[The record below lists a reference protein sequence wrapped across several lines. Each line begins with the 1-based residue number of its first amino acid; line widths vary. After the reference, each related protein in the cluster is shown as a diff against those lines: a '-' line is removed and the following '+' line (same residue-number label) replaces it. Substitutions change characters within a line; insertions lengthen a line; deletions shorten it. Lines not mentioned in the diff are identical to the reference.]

1 MVFNSILHDMK
12 FVGEITDPIHKF
24 IRFTELEKKIIDS
37 NVFQRLRRI
46 KQLAGAHLVYPA
58 AQHSRFEHSLGT
70 MHVAGLAGE
79 HLFSIGVIDK
89 ESIQELRVA
98 SLLHDI
104 GHGPFSHLF
113 EEALK
118 VTGNSNHETLGA
130 KIICKT
136 ELGDI
141 LSDYGFSPQ
150 TISEISFGNSKVK
163 FKNEIIS
170 GSLSSDL
177 MDYLP
182 RDGYFTGVE
191 YGKVD
196 YNRIINSFRVTDS
209 KSLALDISSF
219 YSFESMI
226 ISRFEMFRAVYFHK
240 TVRSAEVMLLHSI
253 LLSSDIL
260 NLKGLALTDYL
271 NLTDESIICTISS
284 SRNNKAAQEMI
295 SNYLDRKLLKC
306 VYERFIR
313 KRDNYTKLNRD
324 KIEELRLEIARLAKI
339 DEKKIFLDTYGIS
352 LVPLAP
358 NKQEMKS
365 ILLVSEDEF
374 FKQPVSNLPL
384 VNSITG
390 YLDMIRVYTN
400 HKDRKKITKISK
412 DVLDKELP
420 EKQ

>member
-1 MVFNSILHDMK
+1 MK
-12 FVGEITDPIHKF
+12 FVGEIADPIHKY

-37 NVFQRLRRI
+37 KVFQRLRRI

-70 MHVAGLAGE
+70 MHLAGLAGE
-79 HLFSIGVIDK
+79 HLFSTGVLDK
-89 ESIQELRVA
+89 ESIQELRA
-98 SLLHDI
+98 AALLHDI

-118 VTGNSNHETLGA
+118 ATSNKNHESIGA
-130 KIICKT
+130 EIICKT
-136 ELGDI
+136 ELSDI
-141 LSDYGFSPQ
+141 LSGFGYSPSV
-150 TISEISFGNSKVK
+150 ISEISFGNSKVK

-182 RDGYFTGVE
+182 RDGFFTGVE

-196 YNRIINSFRVTDS
+196 HNRIINSFRVTNNG
-209 KSLALDISSF
+209 SLALDISSF

-226 ISRFEMFRAVYFHK
+226 ISRYEMFRAVYFHK
-240 TVRSAEVMLLHSI
+240 TVRSAEVMLLHSL
-253 LLSSDIL
+253 LLSSEIL
-260 NLKGLALTDYL
+260 NLSKISLTDYL
-271 NLTDESIICTISS
+271 KLTDDSILLKISS
-284 SRNNKAAQEMI
+284 SPNNEMAKEMV
-295 SNYLDRKLLKC
+295 SNYLERKLLKC

-313 KRDNYTKLNRD
+313 KRDNFTKLNRD
-324 KIEELRLEIARLAKI
+324 KIEELRLKIARLSNI
-339 DEKKIFLDTYGIS
+339 DEKRIFLDTYGIS

-365 ILLVSEDEF
+365 IVLVSEDEF

-400 HKDRKKITKISK
+400 HKDRKKITNISK
-412 DVLDKELP
+412 NVLDKELP
-420 EKQ
+420 EK

>member
-1 MVFNSILHDMK
+1 MVLNSLVDMK
-12 FVGEITDPIHKF
+12 FVGEIADPIHKF
-24 IRFTELEKKIIDS
+24 IRFTDLEKKIIDS
-37 NVFQRLRRI
+37 VVFQRLRRI

-79 HLFSIGVIDK
+79 HLFSIGVIEK

-118 VTGNSNHETLGA
+118 VTGNKNHETIGA
-130 KIICKT
+130 EIICKT
-136 ELGDI
+136 ELSDI
-141 LSDYGFSPQ
+141 LSGSGYSPKS
-150 TISEISFGNSKVK
+150 ISEISFGNSKVK

-170 GSLSSDL
+170 GSLSADL

-182 RDGYFTGVE
+182 RDGFFTGVE

-196 YNRIINSFRVTDS
+196 YNRIINSFRVTDNE
-209 KSLALDISSF
+209 SLALDISSF
-219 YSFESMI
+219 YSFESMM

-253 LLSSDIL
+253 LLSSEAL
-260 NLKGLALTDYL
+260 NLSKLSLNDYLKLTD
-271 NLTDESIICTISS
+271 DSILWKIYSS
-284 SRNNKAAQEMI
+284 HNNKIAKEMI
-295 SNYLDRKLLKC
+295 SHYLERKLLKC

-324 KIEELRLEIARLAKI
+324 KIEELRLKIARLANI
-339 DEKKIFLDTYGIS
+339 DERKIFLDTYGIS

-358 NKQEMKS
+358 NKKEMKS

-400 HKDRKKITKISK
+400 HKDRKNITNISK

-420 EKQ
+420 EK

>member
-1 MVFNSILHDMK
+1 MK
-12 FVGEITDPIHKF
+12 FVGEIADPIHKF
-24 IRFTELEKKIIDS
+24 IRFTDLEKKIIDS
-37 NVFQRLRRI
+37 VVFQRLRRI

-79 HLFSIGVIDK
+79 HLFSIGAIEK

-118 VTGNSNHETLGA
+118 VTGNKNHETIGA
-130 KIICKT
+130 EIICKT

-141 LSDYGFSPQ
+141 LSGFGYSPK

-170 GSLSSDL
+170 GSLSADL

-182 RDGYFTGVE
+182 RDGFFTGVE

-196 YNRIINSFRVTDS
+196 YNRIINSFRVTDNE
-209 KSLALDISSF
+209 SLALDISSF
-219 YSFESMI
+219 YSFESMM

-253 LLSSDIL
+253 LLSSEAL
-260 NLKGLALTDYL
+260 NLSKLSLNDYLKLTD
-271 NLTDESIICTISS
+271 DSILWMISS
-284 SRNNKAAQEMI
+284 SQNNKIAKEMI
-295 SNYLDRKLLKC
+295 SNYFERKLLKC

-313 KRDNYTKLNRD
+313 KSDNYTKLNRD
-324 KIEELRLEIARLAKI
+324 KIEELRLKIARLANI
-339 DEKKIFLDTYGIS
+339 DERKIFLDTYGIS

-358 NKQEMKS
+358 NKKEMKS

-374 FKQPVSNLPL
+374 FKQSVSNLPL

-400 HKDRKKITKISK
+400 HKDRKNITNISK

>member
-1 MVFNSILHDMK
+1 MK
-12 FVGEITDPIHKF
+12 FVGEIADPIHKY

-37 NVFQRLRRI
+37 KVFQRLRRI

-70 MHVAGLAGE
+70 MHLAGLAGE
-79 HLFSIGVIDK
+79 HLFSIGVLDK

-98 SLLHDI
+98 ALLHDI

-118 VTGNSNHETLGA
+118 ATRNKNHESIGEE
-130 KIICKT
+130 IICKT
-136 ELGDI
+136 ELSDI
-141 LSDYGFSPQ
+141 LSGFGYSPSV
-150 TISEISFGNSKVK
+150 ISEISFGNSKVK

-182 RDGYFTGVE
+182 RDGFFTGVE

-196 YNRIINSFRVTDS
+196 YNRIINSFRVTNND
-209 KSLALDISSF
+209 SLALDISSF

-226 ISRFEMFRAVYFHK
+226 ISRYEMFRAVYFHK
-240 TVRSAEVMLLHSI
+240 TVRSAEVMLLHS
-253 LLSSDIL
+253 LMLSSEIL
-260 NLKGLALTDYL
+260 NLSKISLADYLKLTD
-271 NLTDESIICTISS
+271 DSILWKISS
-284 SRNNKAAQEMI
+284 SPNNEMAKQMI
-295 SNYLDRKLLKC
+295 SNYLERKLLKC

-313 KRDNYTKLNRD
+313 KRDDFTKLNRD
-324 KIEELRLEIARLAKI
+324 KIEELRLKIARLSNV

-400 HKDRKKITKISK
+400 HKDRKKITNISK
-412 DVLDKELP
+412 NVLGKELP
-420 EKQ
+420 EK

>member
-1 MVFNSILHDMK
+1 MK
-12 FVGEITDPIHKF
+12 YVGEIADPIHKY

-37 NVFQRLRRI
+37 KVFQRLRRI

-70 MHVAGLAGE
+70 MHLAGLAGE
-79 HLFSIGVIDK
+79 HLFSLDVLGN
-89 ESIQELRVA
+89 ESIQELRIA

-118 VTGNSNHETLGA
+118 VTSNKNHENIGSD
-130 KIICKT
+130 IICKT
-136 ELGDI
+136 EISDI
-141 LSDYGFSPQ
+141 LSSFGYSP
-150 TISEISFGNSKVK
+150 TNISEISFGQSKIK

-182 RDGYFTGVE
+182 RDGFFTGVE

-196 YNRIINSFRVTDS
+196 YNRIINSFRVTNNDN
-209 KSLALDISSF
+209 LALDISSS

-226 ISRFEMFRAVYFHK
+226 ISRYEMFRAVYFHK
-240 TVRSAEVMLLHSI
+240 TVRSAEVMLLHSL

-260 NLKGLALTDYL
+260 NLSNITLKDYL
-271 NLTDESIICTISS
+271 NLTDDNILWNILSSI
-284 SRNNKAAQEMI
+284 NNEMAKEMI

-313 KRDNYTKLNRD
+313 KHDNLTQLNRER
-324 KIEELRLEIARLAKI
+324 IEELRLQIARLSNI
-339 DEKKIFLDTYGIS
+339 DERKIFLDTSGIS

-400 HKDRKKITKISK
+400 HKDRKKITNISK
-412 DVLDKELP
+412 QVLDKELP
-420 EKQ
+420 ERQ

>member
-1 MVFNSILHDMK
+1 MK
-12 FVGEITDPIHKF
+12 YVGEIADPIHKY

-37 NVFQRLRRI
+37 KVFQRLRRI

-70 MHVAGLAGE
+70 MHLAGLAGE
-79 HLFSIGVIDK
+79 HLFSIGVLDK
-89 ESIQELRVA
+89 ESIQELRIA
-98 SLLHDI
+98 ALLHDI

-118 VTGNSNHETLGA
+118 ATSNKNHESIGA
-130 KIICKT
+130 EIICKT
-136 ELGDI
+136 ELSDI
-141 LSDYGFSPQ
+141 LSGFGYSPSV
-150 TISEISFGNSKVK
+150 ISEISFGNSKVK

-182 RDGYFTGVE
+182 RDGFFTGVE

-196 YNRIINSFRVTDS
+196 YNRIINSFRVTNNG
-209 KSLALDISSF
+209 SLALDISSF

-226 ISRFEMFRAVYFHK
+226 ISRYEMFRAVYFHK
-240 TVRSAEVMLLHSI
+240 TVRSAEVMLLHSL
-253 LLSSDIL
+253 LLSNEIL
-260 NLKGLALTDYL
+260 NLSKISLTDYL
-271 NLTDESIICTISS
+271 KLTDDSILLKISS
-284 SRNNKAAQEMI
+284 SPNNEMAKEMV

-313 KRDNYTKLNRD
+313 KRDNFTKLSRN
-324 KIEELRLEIARLAKI
+324 KIEELRLKIARLSNI

-400 HKDRKKITKISK
+400 HKDRKKIANISK
-412 DVLDKELP
+412 NVLDKELP
-420 EKQ
+420 EK

>member
-1 MVFNSILHDMK
+1 MK

-182 RDGYFTGVE
+182 RDGFFTGVE

-196 YNRIINSFRVTDS
+196 HNRIINSFRVTDS

-253 LLSSDIL
+253 LLSSDLL

-271 NLTDESIICTISS
+271 KLTDESIICTISS

-295 SNYLDRKLLKC
+295 SHYLDRKLLKC
-306 VYERFIR
+306 VYERLIR

-324 KIEELRLEIARLAKI
+324 KIDELRLEIARLAKI

-358 NKQEMKS
+358 NKQEMKT

-400 HKDRKKITKISK
+400 HKDR
-412 DVLDKELP
+412 
-420 EKQ
+420 

>member
-1 MVFNSILHDMK
+1 MK
-12 FVGEITDPIHKF
+12 FVGEIADPIHKY

-37 NVFQRLRRI
+37 KVFQRLRRI

-70 MHVAGLAGE
+70 MHLAGLAGE
-79 HLFSIGVIDK
+79 HLFSIGVLDK

-98 SLLHDI
+98 ALLHDI

-118 VTGNSNHETLGA
+118 VSSNKNHESIGA
-130 KIICKT
+130 EIICKT
-136 ELGDI
+136 ELSDI
-141 LSDYGFSPQ
+141 LSSFGYSPSV
-150 TISEISFGNSKVK
+150 ISEILLGNSKVK

-182 RDGYFTGVE
+182 RDGFFTGVE

-196 YNRIINSFRVTDS
+196 YNRIINSFRVTNND
-209 KSLALDISSF
+209 SLALDTSSF

-226 ISRFEMFRAVYFHK
+226 ISRYEMFRAVYFHK
-240 TVRSAEVMLLHSI
+240 TVRSAEVMLLHSL
-253 LLSSDIL
+253 LLSSKIL
-260 NLKGLALTDYL
+260 NLSKISLADYLKLTD
-271 NLTDESIICTISS
+271 DSILWKISS
-284 SRNNKAAQEMI
+284 SPNNEMAKQMI
-295 SNYLDRKLLKC
+295 SNYLERKLLKC

-313 KRDNYTKLNRD
+313 KRDNFTKLNRD
-324 KIEELRLEIARLAKI
+324 KIEELRLKIARLSNT

-400 HKDRKKITKISK
+400 HKDRKKITNISK
-412 DVLDKELP
+412 NVLGKELP
-420 EKQ
+420 EK

>member
-1 MVFNSILHDMK
+1 MALNSLVDMK
-12 FVGEITDPIHKF
+12 FVGEIADPIHKF
-24 IRFTELEKKIIDS
+24 IRFTDLEKKIIDS
-37 NVFQRLRRI
+37 VVFQRLRRI

-79 HLFSIGVIDK
+79 HLFSIGAIEK

-118 VTGNSNHETLGA
+118 VTGNKNHETIGA
-130 KIICKT
+130 EIICKT
-136 ELGDI
+136 ELSDI
-141 LSDYGFSPQ
+141 LSGSGYSPKS
-150 TISEISFGNSKVK
+150 ISEISFGNSKVK

-170 GSLSSDL
+170 GSLSADL

-182 RDGYFTGVE
+182 RDGFFTGVE

-196 YNRIINSFRVTDS
+196 YNRIINSFRVTDNE
-209 KSLALDISSF
+209 SLALDISSF
-219 YSFESMI
+219 YSFESMM

-253 LLSSDIL
+253 LLSSEAL
-260 NLKGLALTDYL
+260 NLSKLSLNDYLKLTD
-271 NLTDESIICTISS
+271 DSILWKIYSS
-284 SRNNKAAQEMI
+284 HNNKIAKEMI
-295 SNYLDRKLLKC
+295 SHYLERKLLKC

-324 KIEELRLEIARLAKI
+324 KIEELRLKIARLANI
-339 DEKKIFLDTYGIS
+339 DERKIFLDTYGIS

-358 NKQEMKS
+358 NKKEMKS

-400 HKDRKKITKISK
+400 HKDRKNITNISK

-420 EKQ
+420 EK

>member
-1 MVFNSILHDMK
+1 MK
-12 FVGEITDPIHKF
+12 FVGEIADPIHKF
-24 IRFTELEKKIIDS
+24 IRFTDLEKKIIDS
-37 NVFQRLRRI
+37 SVFQRLRRI

-79 HLFSIGVIDK
+79 HLFSLGVIEK

-118 VTGNSNHETLGA
+118 VTGNKNHETIGA
-130 KIICKT
+130 EIICKT
-136 ELGDI
+136 ELNDI
-141 LSDYGFSPQ
+141 LSGFGYSGK

-170 GSLSSDL
+170 GSLSADL

-182 RDGYFTGVE
+182 RDGFFTGVE

-209 KSLALDISSF
+209 QSLALDISSF

-253 LLSSDIL
+253 LLSSKDL
-260 NLKGLALTDYL
+260 NLARLSLDDYLKLTD
-271 NLTDESIICTISS
+271 DSILYKMSAS
-284 SRNNKAAQEMI
+284 QNNKIAKEMI
-295 SNYLDRKLLKC
+295 SNYLERKLLKC

-324 KIEELRLEIARLAKI
+324 KIEELRLKIARLANI
-339 DEKKIFLDTYGIS
+339 DERKIFLDTYGIS

-358 NKQEMKS
+358 NKKEMKS

-400 HKDRKKITKISK
+400 HKDRKNITNISK

>member
-1 MVFNSILHDMK
+1 MK

-182 RDGYFTGVE
+182 RDGFFTGVE

-196 YNRIINSFRVTDS
+196 HNRIINSFRVTDS

-260 NLKGLALTDYL
+260 NLKELALTDYL

>member
-1 MVFNSILHDMK
+1 MVFNSIEHMK
-12 FVGEITDPIHKF
+12 FVGEIADPIHKF
-24 IRFTELEKKIIDS
+24 IRFTDLEKKIIDS
-37 NVFQRLRRI
+37 SVFQRLRRI
-46 KQLAGAHLVYPA
+46 KQLAGAHLVYPS

-70 MHVAGLAGE
+70 MHVAGLAGD
-79 HLFSIGVIDK
+79 HLFSLGVIDK

-118 VTGNSNHETLGA
+118 VTGNKNHETLGA
-130 KIICKT
+130 DIIRKT
-136 ELGDI
+136 ELNDI
-141 LSDYGFSPQ
+141 LSAFGYSSK

-170 GSLSSDL
+170 GSLSADL

-182 RDGYFTGVE
+182 RDGFFTGVE

-196 YNRIINSFRVTDS
+196 YNRIINSFRVTDNQ
-209 KSLALDISSF
+209 SLALDISSF

-253 LLSSDIL
+253 LLSSQEL
-260 NLKGLALTDYL
+260 NLAGLSLNDYLKLTD
-271 NLTDESIICTISS
+271 DSILWMMSS
-284 SRNNKAAQEMI
+284 TQNNKIAREMI
-295 SNYLDRKLLKC
+295 SNYLGRKLLKC

-324 KIEELRLEIARLAKI
+324 KIEELRLKIARLANI

-358 NKQEMKS
+358 NKKEMKS

-400 HKDRKKITKISK
+400 HKDRKNITNISK

>member
-1 MVFNSILHDMK
+1 MK

-79 HLFSIGVIDK
+79 HLFSMGVIDK

-136 ELGDI
+136 EIGDI

-260 NLKGLALTDYL
+260 NLKGLALIDYL
-271 NLTDESIICTISS
+271 NLTDESIICSISS
-284 SRNNKAAQEMI
+284 SQNNKVAKEMI

-324 KIEELRLEIARLAKI
+324 KIEELRLEIARLANI

-374 FKQPVSNLPL
+374 FKQPVSNLSL

-390 YLDMIRVYTN
+390 YLDMIRIYTN

>member
-1 MVFNSILHDMK
+1 MK
-12 FVGEITDPIHKF
+12 FVGEIADPIHKF
-24 IRFTELEKKIIDS
+24 IRFTDLEKKIIDS
-37 NVFQRLRRI
+37 SVFQRLRRI

-79 HLFSIGVIDK
+79 HLFSLGVIDK

-118 VTGNSNHETLGA
+118 VTGNKNHETIGA
-130 KIICKT
+130 EIICKT
-136 ELGDI
+136 ELNDI
-141 LSDYGFSPQ
+141 LSGFGYSAK
-150 TISEISFGNSKVK
+150 TISEISFGNSNVK

-170 GSLSSDL
+170 GSLSADL

-182 RDGYFTGVE
+182 RDGFFTGVE

-196 YNRIINSFRVTDS
+196 YNRIINSFRVTDNE
-209 KSLALDISSF
+209 SLALDISSF

-253 LLSSDIL
+253 LLSSQQL
-260 NLKGLALTDYL
+260 NLASLSLNDYLKLTD
-271 NLTDESIICTISS
+271 DSILWMMSS
-284 SRNNKAAQEMI
+284 SQDNKIAKEMI
-295 SNYLDRKLLKC
+295 SNYLERKLLKC

-324 KIEELRLEIARLAKI
+324 KIEELRLKIARLANI

-358 NKQEMKS
+358 NKKEMKS

-400 HKDRKKITKISK
+400 QKDRKNITNISK

>member
-1 MVFNSILHDMK
+1 MALNCLVDMK
-12 FVGEITDPIHKF
+12 FGEIADPIHKF
-24 IRFTELEKKIIDS
+24 IRFTDLEKKIIDS
-37 NVFQRLRRI
+37 VVFQRLRRI

-70 MHVAGLAGE
+70 IHVAGLAGE
-79 HLFSIGVIDK
+79 HLFSIGAIEK

-118 VTGNSNHETLGA
+118 VTGNKNHETIGA
-130 KIICKT
+130 EIICKT
-136 ELGDI
+136 ELSDI
-141 LSDYGFSPQ
+141 LSGSGYSPKS
-150 TISEISFGNSKVK
+150 ISEISFGNSNVK

-170 GSLSSDL
+170 GSLSADL

-182 RDGYFTGVE
+182 RDGFFTGVE

-196 YNRIINSFRVTDS
+196 YNRIINSFRVTENE
-209 KSLALDISSF
+209 SLALDISSF
-219 YSFESMI
+219 YSFESMM

-253 LLSSDIL
+253 LLSSEAL
-260 NLKGLALTDYL
+260 NLSKLSLNDYLKLTD
-271 NLTDESIICTISS
+271 DSILWKIYSS
-284 SRNNKAAQEMI
+284 QNNKIGKEMI
-295 SNYLDRKLLKC
+295 SNYLERKLLKC

-324 KIEELRLEIARLAKI
+324 KIEELRLKIARLANI
-339 DEKKIFLDTYGIS
+339 DETKIFLDTYGIS

-358 NKQEMKS
+358 NKKEMKS

-400 HKDRKKITKISK
+400 HKDRKNITNISK

-420 EKQ
+420 EKK

>member
-1 MVFNSILHDMK
+1 MK
-12 FVGEITDPIHKF
+12 FVGEIADPIHKF

-46 KQLAGAHLVYPA
+46 KQLAGAHLVYPG

-70 MHVAGLAGE
+70 MHLAGLAGE
-79 HLFSIGVIDK
+79 HLFSIGAIDK

-98 SLLHDI
+98 SLLHDV

-118 VTGNSNHETLGA
+118 VTGNKNHETIGA
-130 KIICKT
+130 EIICKT
-136 ELGDI
+136 ELSDI
-141 LSDYGFSPQ
+141 LSSYGFSPS

-182 RDGYFTGVE
+182 RDGFFTGVE

-196 YNRIINSFRVTDS
+196 YNRIINSFRVTDNE
-209 KSLALDISSF
+209 SLALDISSF

-240 TVRSAEVMLLHSI
+240 TVRSAEVMLLHSL
-253 LLSSDIL
+253 LLSNELLDLTRRSI
-260 NLKGLALTDYL
+260 TDYL
-271 NLTDESIICTISS
+271 KLTDDSILWEIYSS
-284 SRNNKAAQEMI
+284 PENKIAKEMI
-295 SNYLDRKLLKC
+295 SNYLQRKLLKC

-313 KRDNYTKLNRD
+313 KRDNYARLNRD
-324 KIEELRLEIARLAKI
+324 KIKKLRLKIARLSNI
-339 DEKKIFLDTYGIS
+339 DERKIFLDTYGIS

-358 NKQEMKS
+358 NKEEMKS

-400 HKDRKKITKISK
+400 HKDRKKVASVSK

-420 EKQ
+420 EK

>member
-1 MVFNSILHDMK
+1 MK
-12 FVGEITDPIHKF
+12 FVGEIADPIHKY

-37 NVFQRLRRI
+37 KVFQRLRRI

-70 MHVAGLAGE
+70 MHLAGLAGE
-79 HLFSIGVIDK
+79 HLFSIGVLDK

-98 SLLHDI
+98 ALLHDI

-118 VTGNSNHETLGA
+118 VTSNKNHESIGA
-130 KIICKT
+130 EIICKT
-136 ELGDI
+136 ELSDI
-141 LSDYGFSPQ
+141 LSSFGYSPSV
-150 TISEISFGNSKVK
+150 ISDISLGNSKVK

-182 RDGYFTGVE
+182 RDGFFTGVE

-196 YNRIINSFRVTDS
+196 YNRIINSFRVTNND
-209 KSLALDISSF
+209 SLALDISSF

-226 ISRFEMFRAVYFHK
+226 ISRYEMFRAVYFHK
-240 TVRSAEVMLLHSI
+240 TVRSAEVMLLHS
-253 LLSSDIL
+253 LMLSSEIL
-260 NLKGLALTDYL
+260 NLSKISLADYLKLTD
-271 NLTDESIICTISS
+271 DSILWKISS
-284 SRNNKAAQEMI
+284 SPNNEMAKQMI
-295 SNYLDRKLLKC
+295 SNYLERKLLKC

-313 KRDNYTKLNRD
+313 KRDDFTKLNRD
-324 KIEELRLEIARLAKI
+324 KIEELRLKIARLSNV

-400 HKDRKKITKISK
+400 HKDRKKITNISK
-412 DVLDKELP
+412 NVLGKELP
-420 EKQ
+420 EK

>member
-1 MVFNSILHDMK
+1 MK
-12 FVGEITDPIHKF
+12 FVGEIADPIHKY

-37 NVFQRLRRI
+37 KVFQRLRRI

-70 MHVAGLAGE
+70 MHLAGLAGE
-79 HLFSIGVIDK
+79 HLFSIGVLDK

-98 SLLHDI
+98 ALLHDI

-118 VTGNSNHETLGA
+118 VSSNKNHESIGA
-130 KIICKT
+130 EIICKT
-136 ELGDI
+136 ELSDI
-141 LSDYGFSPQ
+141 LSSFGYSPSV
-150 TISEISFGNSKVK
+150 ISEISLGNSKVK

-182 RDGYFTGVE
+182 RDGFFTGVE

-196 YNRIINSFRVTDS
+196 YNRIINSFRVTNND
-209 KSLALDISSF
+209 SLALDTSSF

-226 ISRFEMFRAVYFHK
+226 ISRYEMFRAVYFHK
-240 TVRSAEVMLLHSI
+240 TVRSAEVMLLHSL
-253 LLSSDIL
+253 LLSSKIL
-260 NLKGLALTDYL
+260 NLSKISLADYLKLTD
-271 NLTDESIICTISS
+271 DSILWKISS
-284 SRNNKAAQEMI
+284 SPNNEMAKQMI
-295 SNYLDRKLLKC
+295 SNYLERKLLKC

-313 KRDNYTKLNRD
+313 KRDDFTKLNRD
-324 KIEELRLEIARLAKI
+324 KIEELRLKIARLSNT

-400 HKDRKKITKISK
+400 HKDRKKITNISK
-412 DVLDKELP
+412 NVLGKELP
-420 EKQ
+420 EK

>member
-1 MVFNSILHDMK
+1 MALNSLVDMK
-12 FVGEITDPIHKF
+12 FVGEIADPIHKF
-24 IRFTELEKKIIDS
+24 IRFTDLEKKIIDS
-37 NVFQRLRRI
+37 VVFQRLRRI

-79 HLFSIGVIDK
+79 HLFSMGAIEK

-118 VTGNSNHETLGA
+118 ITGNKNHETIGA
-130 KIICKT
+130 EMICKT
-136 ELGDI
+136 ELSDI
-141 LSDYGFSPQ
+141 LSGSGYSPKS
-150 TISEISFGNSKVK
+150 ISEISFGNSRVK

-170 GSLSSDL
+170 GSLSADL

-182 RDGYFTGVE
+182 RDGFFTGVE

-196 YNRIINSFRVTDS
+196 YNRIIDSFRVTDNE
-209 KSLALDISSF
+209 SLALDISSF
-219 YSFESMI
+219 YSFESMM

-253 LLSSDIL
+253 LLSSEAL
-260 NLKGLALTDYL
+260 NLSKLSLNDYLKLTD
-271 NLTDESIICTISS
+271 DSILWKIYSS
-284 SRNNKAAQEMI
+284 QDNKIGKEMI
-295 SNYLDRKLLKC
+295 SNYLERKLLKC

-324 KIEELRLEIARLAKI
+324 KIEELRLKIARLANI
-339 DEKKIFLDTYGIS
+339 DERKIFLDTYGIS

-358 NKQEMKS
+358 NKKEMKS

-400 HKDRKKITKISK
+400 HKDRKNITNISK

-420 EKQ
+420 EK

>member
-1 MVFNSILHDMK
+1 MK

-79 HLFSIGVIDK
+79 HLFSMGVIDK

-136 ELGDI
+136 EIGDI

-209 KSLALDISSF
+209 KSLALDISS
-219 YSFESMI
+219 SQNN
-226 ISRFEMFRAVYFHK
+226 
-240 TVRSAEVMLLHSI
+240 EVA
-253 LLSSDIL
+253 
-260 NLKGLALTDYL
+260 K
-271 NLTDESIICTISS
+271 
-284 SRNNKAAQEMI
+284 EMI

-324 KIEELRLEIARLAKI
+324 KIEELRLEIARLANI

-374 FKQPVSNLPL
+374 FKQPVSNLSL

>member
-1 MVFNSILHDMK
+1 MALNCLVDMK
-12 FVGEITDPIHKF
+12 FVGEIADPIHKF
-24 IRFTELEKKIIDS
+24 IRFTDLEKKIIDS
-37 NVFQRLRRI
+37 VVFQRLRRI

-79 HLFSIGVIDK
+79 HLFSIGAIEK

-118 VTGNSNHETLGA
+118 VTGNKNHETIGA
-130 KIICKT
+130 EIICKT
-136 ELGDI
+136 ELSDI
-141 LSDYGFSPQ
+141 LSGSGYSPKS
-150 TISEISFGNSKVK
+150 ISEISFGNSKVK
-163 FKNEIIS
+163 FKNEILS
-170 GSLSSDL
+170 GSRSGDL

-182 RDGYFTGVE
+182 RDGFFTGVE

-196 YNRIINSFRVTDS
+196 YNRIINSFRVTDNE
-209 KSLALDISSF
+209 SLALDISSF
-219 YSFESMI
+219 YSFESMM

-253 LLSSDIL
+253 LLSSEAL
-260 NLKGLALTDYL
+260 NLSKLSLNDYLKLTD
-271 NLTDESIICTISS
+271 DSILWKIYSS
-284 SRNNKAAQEMI
+284 QNNKIGKEMI
-295 SNYLDRKLLKC
+295 SNYLERKLLKC

-324 KIEELRLEIARLAKI
+324 KIEELRLKIARLANI
-339 DEKKIFLDTYGIS
+339 DERKIFLDTYGIS

-358 NKQEMKS
+358 NKKEMKS

-400 HKDRKKITKISK
+400 HKDRKNITNISK

-420 EKQ
+420 EK

>member
-1 MVFNSILHDMK
+1 MK
-12 FVGEITDPIHKF
+12 FVGEIADPIHKF
-24 IRFTELEKKIIDS
+24 IRFTDLEKKIIDS
-37 NVFQRLRRI
+37 SVFQRLRRI
-46 KQLAGAHLVYPA
+46 KQLAGAHLVYPS
-58 AQHSRFEHSLGT
+58 AQHSRFEHSLGK
-70 MHVAGLAGE
+70 MHVAGLAGD
-79 HLFSIGVIDK
+79 HLFSLGVIDK

-118 VTGNSNHETLGA
+118 VTGNKNHETLGA
-130 KIICKT
+130 DIIRKT
-136 ELGDI
+136 ELNDI
-141 LSDYGFSPQ
+141 LSAFGYSAK

-170 GSLSSDL
+170 GSLSADL

-182 RDGYFTGVE
+182 RDGFFTGVE

-196 YNRIINSFRVTDS
+196 YNRIINSFRVTDNQ
-209 KSLALDISSF
+209 SLALDISSF

-253 LLSSDIL
+253 LLSSEEL
-260 NLKGLALTDYL
+260 NLAGLSLNDYLKLTD
-271 NLTDESIICTISS
+271 DSILWMMSS
-284 SRNNKAAQEMI
+284 SQNNKIAREMI
-295 SNYLDRKLLKC
+295 SNYLERKLLKC

-324 KIEELRLEIARLAKI
+324 KIEEFRLKIARLANI
-339 DEKKIFLDTYGIS
+339 DERKIFLDTYGIS

-358 NKQEMKS
+358 NKKEMKS

-400 HKDRKKITKISK
+400 HKDRKKITNISK

-420 EKQ
+420 EK

>member
-1 MVFNSILHDMK
+1 MK
-12 FVGEITDPIHKF
+12 FVGEIADPIHKF
-24 IRFTELEKKIIDS
+24 IRFTDLEKKIIDS
-37 NVFQRLRRI
+37 SVFQRLRRI
-46 KQLAGAHLVYPA
+46 KQLAGAHLVYPS

-70 MHVAGLAGE
+70 MHVAGLAGD
-79 HLFSIGVIDK
+79 HLFSLGVIDK

-118 VTGNSNHETLGA
+118 VTGNKNHETLGA
-130 KIICKT
+130 DIIRKT
-136 ELGDI
+136 ELNDI
-141 LSDYGFSPQ
+141 LSAFGYSAK

-170 GSLSSDL
+170 GSLSADL

-182 RDGYFTGVE
+182 RDGFFTGVE

-196 YNRIINSFRVTDS
+196 YNRIINSFRVTD
-209 KSLALDISSF
+209 KQSLALDISSF

-253 LLSSDIL
+253 LLSSKEL
-260 NLKGLALTDYL
+260 NLAGLSLNDYLKLTD
-271 NLTDESIICTISS
+271 DSILWMMSS
-284 SRNNKAAQEMI
+284 SQNNKIAREMI
-295 SNYLDRKLLKC
+295 SNYLGRKLLKC

-324 KIEELRLEIARLAKI
+324 KIEELRLKIARLANI
-339 DEKKIFLDTYGIS
+339 DERKIFLDTYGIS

-358 NKQEMKS
+358 NKKEMKS

-400 HKDRKKITKISK
+400 HKDRKNITNISK

>member
-1 MVFNSILHDMK
+1 MK
-12 FVGEITDPIHKF
+12 FVGEIADPIHKY

-37 NVFQRLRRI
+37 KVFQRLRRI

-70 MHVAGLAGE
+70 MHLAGLAGE
-79 HLFSIGVIDK
+79 HLFSIGVLDK

-98 SLLHDI
+98 ALLHDI

-118 VTGNSNHETLGA
+118 VTSNKNHESIGA
-130 KIICKT
+130 EIICKT
-136 ELGDI
+136 ELSDI
-141 LSDYGFSPQ
+141 LSSFGYSPSV
-150 TISEISFGNSKVK
+150 ISEISFGNSKVK

-182 RDGYFTGVE
+182 RDGFFTGVE

-196 YNRIINSFRVTDS
+196 YNRIINSFRVTNND
-209 KSLALDISSF
+209 SLALDISSF

-226 ISRFEMFRAVYFHK
+226 ISRYEMFRAVYFHK
-240 TVRSAEVMLLHSI
+240 TVRSAEVMLLHSF
-253 LLSSDIL
+253 LLSSEIL
-260 NLKGLALTDYL
+260 NLSKISLTDYL
-271 NLTDESIICTISS
+271 KLTDDSILWKISS
-284 SRNNKAAQEMI
+284 SPNNEMAKEMI
-295 SNYLDRKLLKC
+295 SKYLERKLLKC

-313 KRDNYTKLNRD
+313 KRDNFTKLNRD
-324 KIEELRLEIARLAKI
+324 KIEELRLKIARLSNT

-400 HKDRKKITKISK
+400 HKDRKKITNISK
-412 DVLDKELP
+412 NVLGKELP
-420 EKQ
+420 EK

>member
-1 MVFNSILHDMK
+1 MK
-12 FVGEITDPIHKF
+12 FVGEIADPIHKF
-24 IRFTELEKKIIDS
+24 IRFTDLEKKIIDS
-37 NVFQRLRRI
+37 SVFQRLRRI
-46 KQLAGAHLVYPA
+46 KQLAGAHLVYPS

-70 MHVAGLAGE
+70 MHVAGLAGD
-79 HLFSIGVIDK
+79 HLFSLGVIDK

-118 VTGNSNHETLGA
+118 VTGNKNHETLGA
-130 KIICKT
+130 DIIRKT
-136 ELGDI
+136 ELNDI
-141 LSDYGFSPQ
+141 LSAFGYSAK

-170 GSLSSDL
+170 GSLSADL

-182 RDGYFTGVE
+182 RDGFFTGVE

-196 YNRIINSFRVTDS
+196 YNRIINSFRVTD
-209 KSLALDISSF
+209 KQSLALDISSF

-226 ISRFEMFRAVYFHK
+226 VSRFEMFRAVYFHK

-253 LLSSDIL
+253 LLSSQEL
-260 NLKGLALTDYL
+260 NLAGLSLNDYLKLTD
-271 NLTDESIICTISS
+271 DSILWMMSS
-284 SRNNKAAQEMI
+284 TQNNKIAREMI
-295 SNYLDRKLLKC
+295 SNYLGRKLLKC

-324 KIEELRLEIARLAKI
+324 KIEELRLKIARLANI
-339 DEKKIFLDTYGIS
+339 DERKIFLDTYGIS

-358 NKQEMKS
+358 NKKEMKS

-400 HKDRKKITKISK
+400 HKDRKNITNISK

>member
-1 MVFNSILHDMK
+1 MK
-12 FVGEITDPIHKF
+12 FVGEIADPIHKF
-24 IRFTELEKKIIDS
+24 IRFTDLEKKIIDS
-37 NVFQRLRRI
+37 SVFQRLRRI

-79 HLFSIGVIDK
+79 HLFSLGAIDK

-118 VTGNSNHETLGA
+118 VTGNKNHETIGA
-130 KIICKT
+130 EIICKT
-136 ELGDI
+136 ELNDI
-141 LSDYGFSPQ
+141 LSAFGYSSK

-170 GSLSSDL
+170 GSLSADL

-182 RDGYFTGVE
+182 RDGFFTGVE

-209 KSLALDISSF
+209 QSLALDISSF

-253 LLSSDIL
+253 LLSSKDL
-260 NLKGLALTDYL
+260 NLARLSLDDYLKLTD
-271 NLTDESIICTISS
+271 DSILYKMSAS
-284 SRNNKAAQEMI
+284 ENNKIAKEMI
-295 SNYLDRKLLKC
+295 SNYLERKLLKC

-324 KIEELRLEIARLAKI
+324 KIEELRLKIARLANI
-339 DEKKIFLDTYGIS
+339 DERKIFLDTYGIS

-358 NKQEMKS
+358 NKKEMKS

-400 HKDRKKITKISK
+400 HKDRKNITNISK

>member
-1 MVFNSILHDMK
+1 MK
-12 FVGEITDPIHKF
+12 FVGEIADPIHKY

-37 NVFQRLRRI
+37 KVFQRLRRI

-70 MHVAGLAGE
+70 MHLAGLAGE
-79 HLFSIGVIDK
+79 HLFSIGVLDK

-98 SLLHDI
+98 ALLHDI

-118 VTGNSNHETLGA
+118 VTSNKNHESIGA
-130 KIICKT
+130 EIICKT
-136 ELGDI
+136 ELSDI
-141 LSDYGFSPQ
+141 LSSFGYSPSV
-150 TISEISFGNSKVK
+150 ISEISLGNSKVK

-182 RDGYFTGVE
+182 RDGFFTGVE

-196 YNRIINSFRVTDS
+196 YNRIINSFRVTNND
-209 KSLALDISSF
+209 SLALDISSF

-226 ISRFEMFRAVYFHK
+226 ISRYEMFRAVYFHK
-240 TVRSAEVMLLHSI
+240 TVRSAEVMLLHS
-253 LLSSDIL
+253 LMLSSEIL
-260 NLKGLALTDYL
+260 NLSKISLADYLKLTD
-271 NLTDESIICTISS
+271 DSILWKISS
-284 SRNNKAAQEMI
+284 SPNNEMAKQMI
-295 SNYLDRKLLKC
+295 SNYLERKLLKC

-313 KRDNYTKLNRD
+313 KRDDFTKLNRD
-324 KIEELRLEIARLAKI
+324 KIEELRLKIARLSNI

-400 HKDRKKITKISK
+400 HKDRKKITNISK
-412 DVLDKELP
+412 NVLGKELP
-420 EKQ
+420 EK

>member
-1 MVFNSILHDMK
+1 MLNSLVDMK
-12 FVGEITDPIHKF
+12 FVGEIADPIHKF
-24 IRFTELEKKIIDS
+24 IRFTDLEKKIIDS
-37 NVFQRLRRI
+37 VVFQRLRRI

-79 HLFSIGVIDK
+79 HLFSIGAIEK

-118 VTGNSNHETLGA
+118 VTGNKNHETIGA
-130 KIICKT
+130 EIICKT
-136 ELGDI
+136 ELSDI
-141 LSDYGFSPQ
+141 LSGSGYSPKS
-150 TISEISFGNSKVK
+150 ISEISFGNSKVK

-170 GSLSSDL
+170 GSLSADL

-182 RDGYFTGVE
+182 RDGFFTGVE

-196 YNRIINSFRVTDS
+196 YNRIIDSFRVTENE
-209 KSLALDISSF
+209 SLALDMSSF
-219 YSFESMI
+219 YSFESMM

-253 LLSSDIL
+253 LLSSEAL
-260 NLKGLALTDYL
+260 NLSKLSLNDYLKLTD
-271 NLTDESIICTISS
+271 DSILWKIYSS
-284 SRNNKAAQEMI
+284 QNNKIGKEMI
-295 SNYLDRKLLKC
+295 SNYLERKLLKC

-324 KIEELRLEIARLAKI
+324 KIEELRLKIARLANI
-339 DEKKIFLDTYGIS
+339 DERKIFLDTYGIS

-358 NKQEMKS
+358 NKKEMKS

-400 HKDRKKITKISK
+400 HKDRKNITNISK

-420 EKQ
+420 EK

>member
-1 MVFNSILHDMK
+1 MK
-12 FVGEITDPIHKF
+12 FVGEIADPIHKF
-24 IRFTELEKKIIDS
+24 IRFTDLEKKIIDS
-37 NVFQRLRRI
+37 SVFQRLRRI
-46 KQLAGAHLVYPA
+46 KQLAGAHLVYPG

-70 MHVAGLAGE
+70 MHLAGLAGE
-79 HLFSIGVIDK
+79 HLFSLGAIDK

-118 VTGNSNHETLGA
+118 VTGNKNHETIGA
-130 KIICKT
+130 EIICMT
-136 ELGDI
+136 ELSDI
-141 LSDYGFSPQ
+141 LSSFGYSAK
-150 TISEISFGNSKVK
+150 TISEISFGNSNVK

-170 GSLSSDL
+170 GSLSADL

-182 RDGYFTGVE
+182 RDGFFTGVE

-196 YNRIINSFRVTDS
+196 YNRIVNSFRVTENQN
-209 KSLALDISSF
+209 LALDISSF
-219 YSFESMI
+219 YSFESMM

-253 LLSSDIL
+253 LLSSEEL
-260 NLKGLALTDYL
+260 NLPRLSLDDYLKLTD
-271 NLTDESIICTISS
+271 DSILWMMASQ
-284 SRNNKAAQEMI
+284 NNKIAKEMI

-324 KIEELRLEIARLAKI
+324 KIEELRLKIARLANI
-339 DEKKIFLDTYGIS
+339 DERKIFLDTYGIS

-358 NKQEMKS
+358 NKKEMKS

-400 HKDRKKITKISK
+400 HKDRKNITNISK

>member
-1 MVFNSILHDMK
+1 MK
-12 FVGEITDPIHKF
+12 FVGEIADPIHKF
-24 IRFTELEKKIIDS
+24 IRFTDLEKKIIDS
-37 NVFQRLRRI
+37 SVFQRLRRI
-46 KQLAGAHLVYPA
+46 KQLAGAHLVYPS

-70 MHVAGLAGE
+70 MHVAGIAGE
-79 HLFSIGVIDK
+79 HLFSIGAIDK
-89 ESIQELRVA
+89 ESIQELRAA

-118 VTGNSNHETLGA
+118 VTGNKNHETIGA
-130 KIICKT
+130 EIICKT
-136 ELGDI
+136 ELSDI
-141 LSDYGFSPQ
+141 LSGFGYSPK

-170 GSLSSDL
+170 GSLSADL

-182 RDGYFTGVE
+182 RDGFFTGVE

-196 YNRIINSFRVTDS
+196 YNRIINSFRVTDNQN
-209 KSLALDISSF
+209 LALDISSF

-253 LLSSDIL
+253 LLSSEEL
-260 NLKGLALTDYL
+260 NLPSLLLDDYLKLTD
-271 NLTDESIICTISS
+271 DSILWMISS
-284 SRNNKAAQEMI
+284 SQNNKIAKEMI
-295 SNYLDRKLLKC
+295 SNILERKLLKC

-324 KIEELRLEIARLAKI
+324 KIEELRLKIARLANI
-339 DEKKIFLDTYGIS
+339 DERKIFLDTYGIS

-358 NKQEMKS
+358 NKKEMKS

-400 HKDRKKITKISK
+400 HKDRKNITNISK

>member
-1 MVFNSILHDMK
+1 MVFNSIEHMK
-12 FVGEITDPIHKF
+12 FVGEIADPIHKF
-24 IRFTELEKKIIDS
+24 IRFTDLEKKIIDS
-37 NVFQRLRRI
+37 SVFQRLRRI
-46 KQLAGAHLVYPA
+46 KQLAGAHLVYPS

-70 MHVAGLAGE
+70 MHVAGLAGD
-79 HLFSIGVIDK
+79 HLFSLGVIDK

-118 VTGNSNHETLGA
+118 VTGNKNHETLGA
-130 KIICKT
+130 DIIRKT
-136 ELGDI
+136 ELHDI
-141 LSDYGFSPQ
+141 LSAFGYSAK

-170 GSLSSDL
+170 GSLSADL

-182 RDGYFTGVE
+182 RDGFFTGVE

-196 YNRIINSFRVTDS
+196 YNRIINSFRVTD
-209 KSLALDISSF
+209 KQSLALDISSF

-253 LLSSDIL
+253 LLSSQEL
-260 NLKGLALTDYL
+260 NLAGLSLNDYLKLTD
-271 NLTDESIICTISS
+271 DSILWMMSS
-284 SRNNKAAQEMI
+284 TQNNKIAREMI
-295 SNYLDRKLLKC
+295 SNYLERKLLKC

-324 KIEELRLEIARLAKI
+324 KIEELRLKIARLANI
-339 DEKKIFLDTYGIS
+339 DERKIFLDTYGIS

-358 NKQEMKS
+358 NKKEMKS

-400 HKDRKKITKISK
+400 HKDRKNITNISK

>member
-1 MVFNSILHDMK
+1 MK
-12 FVGEITDPIHKF
+12 FVGEIADPIHKF
-24 IRFTELEKKIIDS
+24 IRFTDLERKIIDS
-37 NVFQRLRRI
+37 SVFQRLRRI

-79 HLFSIGVIDK
+79 HLFSLGVIDK

-118 VTGNSNHETLGA
+118 VTNNKNHETIGA
-130 KIICKT
+130 EIICKT
-136 ELGDI
+136 ELNDI
-141 LSDYGFSPQ
+141 LSGFGYSGK

-170 GSLSSDL
+170 GSLSADL

-182 RDGYFTGVE
+182 RDGFFTGVE

-209 KSLALDISSF
+209 ESLALDISSF

-253 LLSSDIL
+253 LLSSKDL
-260 NLKGLALTDYL
+260 NLPSLSLDDYLKLTD
-271 NLTDESIICTISS
+271 DSILWKMSS
-284 SRNNKAAQEMI
+284 SQNNKIAKEMI
-295 SNYLDRKLLKC
+295 SNYLERKLLKC

-324 KIEELRLEIARLAKI
+324 KIEELRLKIARQANI
-339 DEKKIFLDTYGIS
+339 DERKIFLDTYGIS

-358 NKQEMKS
+358 NKKEMKS

-400 HKDRKKITKISK
+400 HKDRKNITNISK

>member
-1 MVFNSILHDMK
+1 MK
-12 FVGEITDPIHKF
+12 FVGEIADPIHKY

-37 NVFQRLRRI
+37 KVFQRLRRI

-70 MHVAGLAGE
+70 MHLAGLAGE
-79 HLFSIGVIDK
+79 HLFSIGALDK

-98 SLLHDI
+98 ALLHDI

-118 VTGNSNHETLGA
+118 ATSNKNHESIGA
-130 KIICKT
+130 EIICKT
-136 ELGDI
+136 ELSDF
-141 LSDYGFSPQ
+141 LSGFGYSPSV
-150 TISEISFGNSKVK
+150 ISEISFGNSKVK

-182 RDGYFTGVE
+182 RDGFFTGVE

-196 YNRIINSFRVTDS
+196 YNRIINSFRVTNNG
-209 KSLALDISSF
+209 SLALDISSF

-226 ISRFEMFRAVYFHK
+226 ISRYEMFRAVYFHK
-240 TVRSAEVMLLHSI
+240 TVRSAEVMLLHSL
-253 LLSSDIL
+253 LLSSEIL
-260 NLKGLALTDYL
+260 NLSKISLTDYL
-271 NLTDESIICTISS
+271 KLTDDSILLKISS
-284 SRNNKAAQEMI
+284 SPNNEMAKEMV
-295 SNYLDRKLLKC
+295 SNYLERKLLKC

-313 KRDNYTKLNRD
+313 KRDNFTKLNRD
-324 KIEELRLEIARLAKI
+324 KIEELRLKIARLSNI
-339 DEKKIFLDTYGIS
+339 DEKRIFLDTYGIS

-400 HKDRKKITKISK
+400 HKDRKKIANISK
-412 DVLDKELP
+412 NVLDKELP
-420 EKQ
+420 EK